1 MTWFYCWHQT
11 WLDCCV
17 GGRNRRDLSGDDFIS
32 VWGSELTW
40 FCVGVGNDLVWS
52 LDRNTLNFR
61 VGGHVKLTWFSL
73 DKVNLVFV
81 SGGMQNWLVF
91 RVGIQIDLTS
101 VLGPKWTYFFVG
113 DRKWLGFSVRTEI
126 VMFFVR
132 GSKLTF
138 LCAGRKVL
146 VFSVSMEID
155 LVLVMVVDIDL
166 ISVWGIE
173 LDLISV

>member
-1 MTWFYCWHQT
+1 
-11 WLDCCV
+11 
-17 GGRNRRDLSGDDFIS
+17 
-32 VWGSELTW
+32 
-40 FCVGVGNDLVWS
+40 
-52 LDRNTLNFR
+52 
-61 VGGHVKLTWFSL
+61 
-73 DKVNLVFV
+73 
-81 SGGMQNWLVF
+81 
-91 RVGIQIDLTS
+91 
-101 VLGPKWTYFFVG
+101 
-113 DRKWLGFSVRTEI
+113 
-126 VMFFVR
+126 MFFVR